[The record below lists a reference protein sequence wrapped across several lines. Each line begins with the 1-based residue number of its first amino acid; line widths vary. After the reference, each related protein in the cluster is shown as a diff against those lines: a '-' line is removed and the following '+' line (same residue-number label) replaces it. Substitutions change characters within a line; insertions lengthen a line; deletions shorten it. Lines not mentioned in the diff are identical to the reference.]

1 MNRASIAGVCAA
13 RSRGADGIFRTKSRI
28 DMRRAATDQGGT
40 GIAASGENMVGT
52 GKGGARRRIVATL
65 AAALLVFPGIALA
78 DWAWNFQTPATPIAD
93 QIEHLHEL
101 IFWICVVIFIGVFGT
116 MFYILVKHRK
126 SVGHQAAQFHE
137 NTTIEIIWTVI
148 PFLIL
153 VFMAWPATKV
163 VLAMH
168 DTLAPDMTIKVTGY
182 QWKWNYDYIDQGF
195 SYYSTLATTL
205 DQIQNRQAKDPHY
218 LLEVDH
224 PLVVP
229 VGEKVR
235 VLVTAGDVI
244 HSWWVPAFGIKQDAI
259 PGFVRDTWFKA
270 DRVGTF
276 RGQCAELCGKEHGF
290 MPVVV
295 EVKSKDD
302 YAKWLAAEKQKL
314 AAATENPEKVWKLDE
329 LVARGKQVFDSNC
342 AACHQANG
350 TGNAAIGAP
359 ALVGDKVVL
368 GPAKHQID
376 VELNG
381 QTNGVLQHPPAGGKM
396 PAWAQLSDV
405 DIAAEITYTR
415 NSWGNK
421 AEQNVVQPK
430 DVKAERK

>member
-1 MNRASIAGVCAA
+1 M
-13 RSRGADGIFRTKSRI
+13 
-28 DMRRAATDQGGT
+28 
-40 GIAASGENMVGT
+40 GT

-65 AAALLVFPGIALA
+65 AAALLAFPGIALA

-101 IFWICVVIFIGVFGT
+101 IFWICVVIFVGVFGT

-137 NTTIEIIWTVI
+137 NTTIEIVWTVI

-153 VFMAWPATKV
+153 VFMAWPATRV

-195 SYYSTLATTL
+195 SYYSTLSTTL
-205 DQIQNRQAKDPHY
+205 DQIQNRQPKDPHY

-244 HSWWVPAFGIKQDAI
+244 HSW
-259 PGFVRDTWFKA
+259 
-270 DRVGTF
+270 
-276 RGQCAELCGKEHGF
+276 
-290 MPVVV
+290 
-295 EVKSKDD
+295 
-302 YAKWLAAEKQKL
+302 
-314 AAATENPEKVWKLDE
+314 
-329 LVARGKQVFDSNC
+329 
-342 AACHQANG
+342 
-350 TGNAAIGAP
+350 
-359 ALVGDKVVL
+359 
-368 GPAKHQID
+368 
-376 VELNG
+376 
-381 QTNGVLQHPPAGGKM
+381 
-396 PAWAQLSDV
+396 
-405 DIAAEITYTR
+405 
-415 NSWGNK
+415 
-421 AEQNVVQPK
+421 
-430 DVKAERK
+430 